1 MNLRSLA
8 ADLLCWTVAAPL
20 VRSCRQRKMAQRTQI
35 RRDVMRVE
43 DLLKAIV
50 RAHPDVA
57 W

>member
-8 ADLLCWTVAAPL
+8 AELLCWTVAAPF
-20 VRSCRQRKMAQRTQI
+20 VRAWRQRKMAQRTQI
-35 RRDVMRVE
+35 RRDVRRVE

>member
-1 MNLRSLA
+1 
-8 ADLLCWTVAAPL
+8 
-20 VRSCRQRKMAQRTQI
+20 MAQRTQI
-35 RRDVMRVE
+35 RRDVRRVE